1 MAEEQKLT
9 FTQLDVLKEI
19 GTIGS
24 ATAATALADMVQSKV
39 DISVPQVSLVPLENL
54 STILAS
60 AEKLYFVL
68 DMEIKGDIAGR
79 IFLLLSPEDAKFLAS
94 ALLGKSKDELDF
106 KDDMFRSSLQE
117 ACNILGGAYVSALAD
132 MTNFT
137 ILTSIP
143 SLAMDMV
150 GAILDFIFI
159 QIAQT
164 SEEAL
169 FIKTDLQVRGLS
181 MEGLFLLFPTSDSL
195 QRIFNVLG
203 IK

>member
-1 MAEEQKLT
+1 MDEQKLS

-24 ATAATALADMVQSKV
+24 ATAATALADLVAAKV
-39 DISVPQVSLVPLENL
+39 EISVPQVSLVPLENL

-60 AEKLYFVL
+60 ADTLYFVL
-68 DMEIKGDIAGR
+68 DMEINGDIGGR
-79 IFLLLSPEDAKFLAS
+79 IFLLFSPEDAKFLAS
-94 ALLGKSKDELDF
+94 VLLGKPKEELDF
-106 KDDMFRSSLQE
+106 KDDMFKSALKE
-117 ACNILGGAYVSALAD
+117 ACNILGGAYISALAD
-132 MTNFT
+132 ITNLA
-137 ILTSIP
+137 ILPSIP
-143 SLAMDMV
+143 SLALDMV

-169 FIKTDLQVRGLS
+169 FIKTDLQVKGLS

-195 QRIFNVLG
+195 QKIFDVLG
-203 IK
+203 VK

>member
-1 MAEEQKLT
+1 MDEQKISFL
-9 FTQLDVLKEI
+9 QLDLLKEI
-19 GTIGS
+19 GTVGS
-24 ATAATALADMVQSKV
+24 ATAATALADMIATKV
-39 DISVPQVSLVPLENL
+39 EISVPQVSLVPLENL
-54 STILAS
+54 SNIFPGVD
-60 AEKLYFVL
+60 KLYFVL
-68 DMEIKGDIAGR
+68 DMEITGDIGGR

-94 ALLGKSKDELDF
+94 ALLGRPAEEMDL
-106 KDDMFRSSLQE
+106 KDDMFRSALQE

-143 SLAMDMV
+143 SMALDMV

-169 FIKTDLQVRGLS
+169 YIKTDLQVKGLK

-195 QRIFNVLG
+195 QKIFDVLG
-203 IK
+203 VK